1 MLLRERTRSA
11 DMERT
16 RSIDV
21 ARASSHPRR
30 WNGDNDR
37 DRHRWH
43 NDHGNHHHHCHKGH
57 CSRNDVAFFFGS
69 YASDYY
75 DDYYY
80 GEDEAVAYCKS
91 RFRTYN
97 PATGTY
103 KGKGGRR
110 YACP

>member
-1 MLLRERTRSA
+1 MLLRDRGTTRDRNPS
-11 DMERT
+11 R
-16 RSIDV
+16 DV
-21 ARASSHPRR
+21 AKASSHPRR

-37 DRHRWH
+37 DKRRWH
-43 NDHGNHHHHCHKGH
+43 NGHGPNHNHCRKGH
-57 CSRNDVAFFFGS
+57 CPGSDVAFFYGS

-80 GEDEAVAYCKS
+80 GEDQAVAYCKS

-103 KGKGGRR
+103 KGKKGRR